1 MTIHNYSIT
10 YQKHLTDMMV
20 PYMAE
25 LNCDVPEEII
35 RTKLEAFIR
44 QQWGAGI
51 LHIAMAF
58 DQQNPIGFTIYQI
71 DSPASDWC
79 KRPGW
84 GFIREFYVI
93 PAYRKQGIGKSLA
106 AHTEADLRAMGTE
119 RLYLTSDQAIPFWQR
134 CGWRLTG
141 EPSSNDQ
148 YILEK

>member
-25 LNCDVPEEII
+25 LCCDVSEEII
-35 RTKLEAFIR
+35 CTKLEAFIR
-44 QQWGAGI
+44 QQWENGTIQI
-51 LHIAMAF
+51 LLAF
-58 DQQNPIGFTIYQI
+58 DRQTPIGFSIYQI
-71 DSPASDWC
+71 DAPDSNWC
-79 KRPGW
+79 QRPGW

-93 PAYRKQGIGKSLA
+93 PAYRKQGIGKRLA
-106 AHTEADLRAMGTE
+106 AHTEAVLRAMGAE
-119 RLYLTSDQAIPFWQR
+119 HLYLTSDQAIPFWQR